1 MEKGAAFADS
11 FVQSSVPFPST
22 AAKTELENYFDAHD
36 KGAGIWK
43 YRHYFPIYE
52 RHFRKFTGEEVHIL
66 EIGVYSGGS
75 LEMWRH
81 YFGERAFIYGVD
93 INESCRVYEND
104 YTRIDIGDQASRAF
118 WATFRQKH
126 PRIDIIIDDGGHEF
140 DQQRVTFEEMFPHLQ
155 PGGIYLC
162 EDLAG
167 VNNPFVAYLQGFAAY
182 LNTFNWNVAEE
193 VSATPT
199 PLQANVSCLHFYP
212 FVAVAEKRETP
223 LEKFSAPRRGT
234 QWQPFLR

>member
-11 FVQSSVPFPST
+11 FVQSPVPFPST
-22 AAKTELENYFDAHD
+22 VAKTELENYFDAHD

-52 RHFRKFTGEEVHIL
+52 RHFRKFRGEEIHIL

-93 INESCRVYEND
+93 INESCRVYENP
-104 YTRIDIGDQASRAF
+104 YTRIDLGDQASRAF
-118 WATFRQKH
+118 CATFRQKH

-155 PGGIYLC
+155 PG
-162 EDLAG
+162 DLFMRRSGRGEHPIRRVSPGFRHLSKQVRLECCRGGFGHARSAASER
-167 VNNPFVAYLQGFAAY
+167 FV
-182 LNTFNWNVAEE
+182 
-193 VSATPT
+193 P
-199 PLQANVSCLHFYP
+199 PLLSVRCRCRKTGDPS
-212 FVAVAEKRETP
+212 
-223 LEKFSAPRRGT
+223 
-234 QWQPFLR
+234 

>member
-22 AAKTELENYFDAHD
+22 VAKTELENYFDAHD

-104 YTRIDIGDQASRAF
+104 YTRIDRNTLASTSSSMTA
-118 WATFRQKH
+118 ATNSTSSALLLKKCSR
-126 PRIDIIIDDGGHEF
+126 
-140 DQQRVTFEEMFPHLQ
+140 TSS
-155 PGGIYLC
+155 PGGFIY
-162 EDLAG
+162 AKIWPG
-167 VNNPFVAYLQGFAAY
+167 
-182 LNTFNWNVAEE
+182 
-193 VSATPT
+193 
-199 PLQANVSCLHFYP
+199 
-212 FVAVAEKRETP
+212 
-223 LEKFSAPRRGT
+223 
-234 QWQPFLR
+234 